1 MEPLSVEPLRP
12 RATLSVSG
20 AEIRYRTAGY
30 YVFSPA
36 SDPIL
41 SDGRLNARVGQSVEL
56 VPARRTSTVSAHTA
70 HTHPPHARSERQRT
84 RGDRDAGRWRHTA
97 TCEHPSRSRARAR
110 HRPPHDTCHAEYS
123 AARAR
128 HGGTRP
134 WRVFLV
140 HSSPMCP
147 PAAPAALARNMMRTQ
162 VHACHTAARDHARHQ
177 RHPFVWK
184 MINSH
189 RRRCARARV
198 PRLRRG
204 PRKEHVRAVPSVAP
218 YEEVLL
224 MHTASPPRRR
234 LRQSI
239 V

>member
-1 MEPLSVEPLRP
+1 
-12 RATLSVSG
+12 VSG

-41 SDGRLNARVGQSVEL
+41 SDGRFTRGSVSRSSSSPLVAPPQS
-56 VPARRTSTVSAHTA
+56 PRTPRRRTHPTRAQRDKGHGGIETLAGGATPRPASTRPAVGLAPATGHHTTHATQSTVR
-70 HTHPPHARSERQRT
+70 HARE
-84 RGDRDAGRWRHTA
+84 
-97 TCEHPSRSRARAR
+97 
-110 HRPPHDTCHAEYS
+110 
-123 AARAR
+123 
-128 HGGTRP
+128 GGTRH

-189 RRRCARARV
+189 WRRCARARV